1 CSKELLIHGI
11 TVGFFFLGENPM
23 KSADKGCRQR
33 GGDKD
38 LRQRVARGL
47 RRGSPVTLHA
57 SRFTLLPNPL
67 SNAERSTILFPCRG
81 TTYLRL
87 RPRPRRLPPQPKR
100 LEISDQPRWQRGC
113 GPAPWTSLQGKPT
126 FLVLVSCSGAPSN

>member
-1 CSKELLIHGI
+1 MEPLFRCPPTGLYWKSNVIDRVPPVSKRCSKELLIHGI

-47 RRGSPVTLHA
+47 RKGSTVTLHA
-57 SRFTLLPNPL
+57 SSFTLLPNTL
-67 SNAERSTILFPCRG
+67 TNAESSTIM
-81 TTYLRL
+81 
-87 RPRPRRLPPQPKR
+87 
-100 LEISDQPRWQRGC
+100 
-113 GPAPWTSLQGKPT
+113 
-126 FLVLVSCSGAPSN
+126 